1 MCQNNL
7 ENIYGFAIKFLLCLL
22 FIVFLYQ
29 IRDKDEHDE
38 FLLLFTKYKVSNFVP
53 SVQSNKKED
62 NLNIDEKIE

>member
-7 ENIYGFAIKFLLCLL
+7 ENIYGFTIKFLLCLL

-38 FLLLFTKYKVSNFVP
+38 FLLQP
-53 SVQSNKKED
+53 DKKD

>member
-7 ENIYGFAIKFLLCLL
+7 ENIYGFTIKFLLFLL
-22 FIVFLYQ
+22 FIAFLYQ

-38 FLLLFTKYKVSNFVP
+38 FLLLFTKYKVSVP
-53 SVQSNKKED
+53 SAQSNKKED